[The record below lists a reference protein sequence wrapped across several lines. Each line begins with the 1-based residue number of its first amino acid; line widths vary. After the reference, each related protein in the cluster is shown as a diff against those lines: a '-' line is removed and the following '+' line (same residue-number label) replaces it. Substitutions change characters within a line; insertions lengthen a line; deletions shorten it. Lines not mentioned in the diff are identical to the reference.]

1 MDEGIGDAGDAQS
14 RRDERG
20 VRSGHDP
27 GWAGLEPAPLH
38 LALAFLEASVEA
50 LCADDFSR
58 HSAAELADAV
68 GRIEVATRKV
78 EAAGARATADL
89 AALHVNK
96 GRKVGGVAAMLGRE
110 LGLATGV
117 VRGRIEAGGRQATPA
132 GRAAVAG
139 EITAEHERIVAR
151 AVDKLP
157 GTMGGD
163 AKSRFAAEL
172 TEFARTVAPAELRAE
187 AARRVAE
194 LCPER
199 GPEREEHQERQR
211 SARLGA
217 VRPDGTSTLSMV
229 LTPQGRALVE
239 RALCDFGRPGG
250 TIAAEPGSDERT
262 PEQRAHDALLHQW
275 ALGSTVDPARPKGIA
290 TIVVRLT
297 PEQLDEPTA
306 LVRTD
311 SGTQLSVRQAVSM
324 AGTMPWFVSL
334 LREGREE
341 LHRIDVDA
349 HPERRLA
356 SAIQR
361 LVLYAAHGGCTFPG
375 CTAPARGCEFH
386 HVEEW
391 SRGGATTVA
400 NGALGC
406 PTHHG
411 FVGDGP
417 ASWKTVINP
426 GSPGRCTWLPPGVDR
441 LTDA

>member
-1 MDEGIGDAGDAQS
+1 MEEGVGAART
-14 RRDERG
+14 RRDERAARG
-20 VRSGHDP
+20 AHDA

-38 LALAFLEASVEA
+38 LALAFVEASVEA

-89 AALHVNK
+89 AALHVSK

-132 GRAAVAG
+132 GKAAVAG
-139 EITAEHERIVAR
+139 EISAEHERIVAK

-163 AKSRFAAEL
+163 ARIQFSEEL

-194 LCPER
+194 LCPDR

-250 TIAAEPGSDERT
+250 TVACEPGSDERS

-275 ALGSTVDPARPKGIA
+275 ALGATVDPARPKGVA
-290 TIVVRLT
+290 TIVIRLT

-311 SGTQLSVRQAVSM
+311 SGTQVSVRQAVSM

-334 LREGREE
+334 LRDGREE

-375 CTAPARGCEFH
+375 CTAPARGCQFH

-400 NGALGC
+400 NGTLGC

-426 GSPGRCTWLPPGVDR
+426 GSPGRCTWVPPGVDR